1 MRTCGHGG
9 YSGCWPF
16 QNESGDQRRGEWVL
30 YDKLCTVLLA
40 VLRKMGTF
48 MAGINHMAAV
58 SYVEKAFVRLDIH
71 SA

>member
-1 MRTCGHGG
+1 MRTCGHAC
-9 YSGCWPF
+9 YSGCWPL
-16 QNESGDQRRGEWVL
+16 QNEFGDQGRGEWVL

-48 MAGINHMAAV
+48 MAGINHITAV
-58 SYVEKAFVRLDIH
+58 SYVETAFVRSDIH